1 MRPRDAEGEAM
12 FIFSRPF
19 RAVAAGLGVALLT
32 VCLDRACETPD
43 GTTAARP
50 ATVETA
56 NAPPPACA
64 TPVACGIVR
73 AGS

>member
-1 MRPRDAEGEAM
+1 M

-32 VCLDRACETPD
+32 VCLDRACEPSDTV
-43 GTTAARP
+43 TTAVAAAAHIAKAP
-50 ATVETA
+50 A
-56 NAPPPACA
+56 PACA

>member
-1 MRPRDAEGEAM
+1 M

-19 RAVAAGLGVALLT
+19 RAVAAGLSVAVLT
-32 VCLDRACETPD
+32 VCLDRACATPD
-43 GTTAARP
+43 TRSAALP
-50 ATVETA
+50 A
-56 NAPPPACA
+56 APDARKALLPACA

>member
-1 MRPRDAEGEAM
+1 M

-32 VCLDRACETPD
+32 VCLDRACEPPNAVA
-43 GTTAARP
+43 TTLPAA
-50 ATVETA
+50 AA
-56 NAPPPACA
+56 IAKAPTPACA
-64 TPVACGIVR
+64 APAACGIVR

>member
-1 MRPRDAEGEAM
+1 M

-32 VCLDRACETPD
+32 VCLDRACEP
-43 GTTAARP
+43 P
-50 ATVETA
+50 ATAGV
-56 NAPPPACA
+56 APPAAAAAAKAPAPACA
-64 TPVACGIVR
+64 PPVACGIVR